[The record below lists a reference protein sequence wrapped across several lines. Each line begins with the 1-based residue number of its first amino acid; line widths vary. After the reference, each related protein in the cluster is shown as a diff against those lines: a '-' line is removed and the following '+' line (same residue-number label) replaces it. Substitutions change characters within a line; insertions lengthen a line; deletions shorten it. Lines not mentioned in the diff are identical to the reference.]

1 MSEGESTVTVDSNTE
16 PHHFTELVMDSPK
29 RYEKEYAKHGMKVV
43 SCRTKNY
50 SLFLA
55 LFSENRPIHHVGGP
69 GCDSDL

>member
-1 MSEGESTVTVDSNTE
+1 MSEGESTVTVDSVNE
-16 PHHFTELVMDSPK
+16 PHHFTELVMD
-29 RYEKEYAKHGMKVV
+29 EKEYAKRGMKVV

-55 LFSENRPIHHVGGP
+55 LFRENRPIHHVGGP